1 MMVAGFF
8 FKSEPYPLVLKPYLV
23 GLGVVVLVLNQDG
36 VTGTNPKLG
45 WEYLKALGLAVVVL
59 EGVIFIEG
67 ENIFL
72 GARL

>member
-1 MMVAGFF
+1 MMVAGFCL
-8 FKSEPYPLVLKPYLV
+8 KAEPYPLVLKPYLV

-45 WEYLKALGLAVVVL
+45 WEYWKAGLDVV

-67 ENIFL
+67 ENMVL

>member
-1 MMVAGFF
+1 MMVAGFCL
-8 FKSEPYPLVLKPYLV
+8 KAEPYPLVLKPYLV

-45 WEYLKALGLAVVVL
+45 WEYLKAGLTVVVL

-67 ENIFL
+67 ENMFL

>member
-1 MMVAGFF
+1 MMVAGFCL
-8 FKSEPYPLVLKPYLV
+8 KAEPYPLVLKPYLV

-45 WEYLKALGLAVVVL
+45 WEYLKAGLTVVVL

>member
-1 MMVAGFF
+1 MMVAGFCL
-8 FKSEPYPLVLKPYLV
+8 KAEPYPLVLKPYLV

-45 WEYLKALGLAVVVL
+45 WEYLKGGLTVVVL

-67 ENIFL
+67 ENMFL

>member
-1 MMVAGFF
+1 MMVAGFCL
-8 FKSEPYPLVLKPYLV
+8 KAEPYPLVLKPYLV

-45 WEYLKALGLAVVVL
+45 WEYLKAGLAVVVL

>member
-1 MMVAGFF
+1 MMVAGFCL
-8 FKSEPYPLVLKPYLV
+8 KAEPYPLVLKPYRV

-45 WEYLKALGLAVVVL
+45 WEYLKTGLAVVVL

-67 ENIFL
+67 ENMFL

>member
-1 MMVAGFF
+1 MIPCFTVIMVLTGFC
-8 FKSEPYPLVLKPYLV
+8 LNLT

-45 WEYLKALGLAVVVL
+45 WEYLKAGLDVVV
-59 EGVIFIEG
+59 GVIFIEG
-67 ENIFL
+67 ENMVL

>member
-1 MMVAGFF
+1 MMVAGFCL
-8 FKSEPYPLVLKPYLV
+8 KAGPYPLVLKPYRV

-45 WEYLKALGLAVVVL
+45 WEYLKAGLAVVVL

-67 ENIFL
+67 ENMFL